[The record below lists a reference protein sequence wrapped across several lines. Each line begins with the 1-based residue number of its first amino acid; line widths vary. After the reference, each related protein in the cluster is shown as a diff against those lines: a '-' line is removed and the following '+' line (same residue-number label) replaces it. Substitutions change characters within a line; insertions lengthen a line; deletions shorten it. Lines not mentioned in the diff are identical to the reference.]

1 MSMKRLLPKNKM
13 NKKAGFTLLEV
24 CLGILILG
32 YSMIIV
38 ARLFSS
44 VTMSAKASEFETL
57 ASNFARAKMEDLK
70 NRDYDSLPDGAWT
83 PDVWAVDV
91 SQALAQKGILNFT
104 RQVKI
109 SFMKSVGGV
118 LTISATDEGLKRVEI
133 KVVWN
138 ERGRVREIDYT
149 SLVARGV

>member
-1 MSMKRLLPKNKM
+1 MNMKRLLPKKKL

-32 YSMIIV
+32 YAMIIV
-38 ARLFSS
+38 ARLFGS

-83 PDVWAVDV
+83 PDAWTVDV
-91 SQALAQKGILNFT
+91 SQALAQKGILTFT

-109 SFMKSVGGV
+109 SYMKSVGGV
-118 LTISATDEGLKRVEI
+118 LTLSAADEGLKRVEI
-133 KVVWN
+133 QVVWN
-138 ERGRVREIDYT
+138 ERGKERHIGYT
-149 SLVARGV
+149 TLVARGV

>member
-1 MSMKRLLPKNKM
+1 MNMKRLLLRKKL

-32 YSMIIV
+32 YAMIIV
-38 ARLFSS
+38 ARLFGS

-83 PDVWAVDV
+83 PDVWTVDI
-91 SQALAQKGILNFT
+91 SQALAQKGVLTFT

-109 SFMKSVGGV
+109 SYMKSVGGV
-118 LTISATDEGLKRVEI
+118 LTISATDEGLKQVEI
-133 KVVWN
+133 KVGWN
-138 ERGRVREIDYT
+138 ERGKVREIDYT

>member
-1 MSMKRLLPKNKM
+1 MKRLWPGKKL
-13 NKKAGFTLLEV
+13 NKKAGFTLLEI

-32 YSMIIV
+32 YAMIIL
-38 ARLFSS
+38 ARLFGS

-70 NRDYDSLPDGAWT
+70 NRDYDSLPDGPWT

-91 SQALAQKGILNFT
+91 SQALSQKGILMFT

-109 SFMKSVGGV
+109 SYMKNVGGI
-118 LTISATDEGLKRVEI
+118 LTISATDEGLKKTEV
-133 KVVWN
+133 KVSWN
-138 ERGRVREIDYT
+138 ERGKVREVDYT